1 MPYNEY
7 KAIIHSLI
15 EKSFRIH
22 NDRHIQ
28 DFFLSF
34 PFEKNSPTIDLAQH
48 HILMSLPP
56 NASQRLALTEETRYV
71 FTSCIGSQKICIS
84 HVKK

>member
-22 NDRHIQ
+22 K

-48 HILMSLPP
+48 PFLMSLPP